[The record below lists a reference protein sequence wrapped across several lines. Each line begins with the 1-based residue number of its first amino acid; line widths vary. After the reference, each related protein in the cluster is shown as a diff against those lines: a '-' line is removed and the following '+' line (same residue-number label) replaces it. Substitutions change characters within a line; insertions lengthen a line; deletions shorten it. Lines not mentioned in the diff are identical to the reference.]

1 MSARTLQTRVLAL
14 AGAGVLGAA
23 FLMTLVSRSS
33 LSSLEQSIAEEHT
46 RLATTIAATV
56 GREVTDDLRLLSAA
70 AATVEPEA
78 QRSALSA
85 VVRYGRLASAAFV
98 VTREGEVLLC
108 EPAANC
114 SALPALARALV
125 QRAIETQRPLV
136 GGVEVPHGAVFGVM
150 PFRSQDIPAP
160 AAGGIRIAPGERR
173 LADMLVAG
181 ADAHVQFAIVDAD
194 GRLVAGPASVLERV
208 SASAEV
214 PGTAWSLRVAADT
227 EPVAATFRRRSVG
240 LAIALSSLALLLAW
254 GVSRSVRQPLLGLTR
269 AAERIAGG
277 NLLQPIDLQRAGRG
291 GGEVRRLA
299 VALERMRASL
309 VTSMTVATANAR
321 LEERERVRQQL
332 LRKLISAQE
341 DERKRIARELH
352 DETSQ
357 TLAALGMAVDLG
369 RMDEAR
375 RLAERMHEELHR
387 LIVDLRPSVLDDLG
401 LAAAIQWFAERHL
414 SARGIAVR
422 CEIAEL
428 EGRLSPE
435 VETALFRAVQ
445 EAIVNITRHA
455 QADTVLIQLSADQA
469 GVMVEIEDDGIG
481 FDPTRITAEPGSL
494 RGIGLLGMRERLEI
508 VGGTLRLDSEP
519 GGGTHVV
526 MTVPVTP
533 VAESLGSVTG
543 SASSA

>member
-23 FLMTLVSRSS
+23 LLMTLVSRAS
-33 LSSLEQSIAEEHT
+33 LASLEQSIADEHA
-46 RLATTIAATV
+46 RLARTIAAMV
-56 GREVTDDLRLLSAA
+56 GREVADDLRLLAAA
-70 AATVEPEA
+70 AATTEPDS
-78 QRSALSA
+78 QRAALSTL
-85 VVRYGRLASAAFV
+85 VHHGRVASMAFLV
-98 VTREGEVLLC
+98 AHDGGLLLC
-108 EPAANC
+108 EPAADC
-114 SALPALARALV
+114 APLPAHARALV
-125 QRAIETQRPLV
+125 RRAIDAQRPLV
-136 GGVEVPHGAVFGVM
+136 GGVDAPTGAAFGVM
-150 PFRSQDIPAP
+150 PFRSQDPLAA

-173 LADMLVAG
+173 LADLLEAG
-181 ADAHVQFAIVDAD
+181 ADAHVRFAIVDAE
-194 GRLVAGPASVLERV
+194 GEVVTGSAPGEASAR
-208 SASAEV
+208 AEV
-214 PGTAWSLRVAADT
+214 PGTTWSVLVAAEA
-227 EPVAATFRRRSVG
+227 EPATATFRRRSIGLSIG
-240 LAIALSSLALLLAW
+240 LAALALLLAW
-254 GVSRSVRQPLLGLTR
+254 GVSRSVRQPLHGLTL

-277 NLLQPIDLQRAGRG
+277 NLQQPIDLQRAGRG

-299 VALERMRASL
+299 AALERMRASL
-309 VTSMTVATANAR
+309 LTSMTVATANAR

-352 DETSQ
+352 DEASQ
-357 TLAALGMAVDLG
+357 TLAALGMAIDLG

-375 RLAERMHEELHR
+375 RLAGRMHEELHR

-414 SARGIAVR
+414 TARAVAVR

-428 EGRLSPE
+428 EGRLAPE

-455 QADTVLIQLSADQA
+455 RADTVLIQLSSDQA
-469 GVMVEIEDDGIG
+469 GVMVEIEDDGVG
-481 FDPTRITAEPGSL
+481 FDPTRVAAEPGSL

-508 VGGTLRLDSEP
+508 VGGTLQIDSEP

-526 MTVPVTP
+526 MTVPV
-533 VAESLGSVTG
+533 AQAAAAAGRQD
-543 SASSA
+543 

>member
-23 FLMTLVSRSS
+23 LLMTLVSRAS
-33 LSSLEQSIAEEHT
+33 LSSLEQSLAAEHA

-56 GREVTDDLRLLSAA
+56 GREVADDLRMLSAA
-70 AATVEPEA
+70 AATVEPDA
-78 QRSALSA
+78 QRAALST
-85 VVRYGRLASAAFV
+85 VVHYGRLASAAFL
-98 VTREGEVLLC
+98 VTHEGDVLLC
-108 EPAANC
+108 EPSSDC
-114 SALPALARALV
+114 EGLPDHARALV
-125 QRAIETQRPLV
+125 RRAIEAQRPLV
-136 GGVEVPHGAVFGVM
+136 GGMEVANGVVFGIM
-150 PFRSQDIPAP
+150 PFRSQDPLGA
-160 AAGGIRIAPGERR
+160 AAGGIRIAAHERR
-173 LADMLVAG
+173 LTEMLLAG
-181 ADAHVQFAIVDAD
+181 ADAHVQFAIVDAN
-194 GRLVAGPASVLERV
+194 GRLVAGSASVLDRS
-208 SASAEV
+208 SAQADV
-214 PGTAWSLRVAADT
+214 PGTTWSLRVAAEA
-227 EPVAATFRRRSVG
+227 EPAAATFRRRSIG
-240 LAIALSSLALLLAW
+240 LSIALVSLALLLAW
-254 GVSRSVRQPLLGLTR
+254 GVSRSVRQPLHGLTI

-277 NLLQPIDLQRAGRG
+277 NLEQPIDLQRAGRG

-299 VALERMRASL
+299 MALERMRASL
-309 VTSMTVATANAR
+309 LTSMTVATANAR

-369 RMDEAR
+369 RMDEVR
-375 RLAERMHEELHR
+375 RLTGRMHEALHR

-428 EGRLSPE
+428 EGRLTPE

-455 QADTVLIQLSADQA
+455 RAETVLIQLSADLP

-481 FDPTRITAEPGSL
+481 FEPDRVTTEPGSL

-508 VGGTLRLDSEP
+508 VGGTLRIDSEP

-526 MTVPVTP
+526 MTVPVTQA
-533 VAESLGSVTG
+533 VES
-543 SASSA
+543 AR

>member
-23 FLMTLVSRSS
+23 LLMTLVSRAS
-33 LSSLEQSIAEEHT
+33 LSSLEATITEEHT

-56 GREVTDDLRLLSAA
+56 GREVADDLRLLSAA
-70 AATVEPEA
+70 AATVEPDA
-78 QRSALSA
+78 QRAALST
-85 VVRYGRLASAAFV
+85 VMHHGRLASAAFL
-98 VTREGEVLLC
+98 VTREGGVLLC
-108 EPAANC
+108 EPAADC
-114 SALPALARALV
+114 APLPGHARALV
-125 QRAIETQRPLV
+125 RRAIEVQRPLV
-136 GGVEVPHGAVFGVM
+136 GGVEVANGAAFGIL
-150 PFRSQDIPAP
+150 PFRSQDPLAP

-173 LADMLVAG
+173 LAEILAAG
-181 ADAHVQFAIVDAD
+181 ADAHVQFAIVDAG
-194 GRLVAGPASVLERV
+194 GRLVAGSASVLDRV
-208 SASAEV
+208 SAASEV
-214 PGTAWSLRVAADT
+214 PGTTWSLRVAAEA
-227 EPVAATFRRRSVG
+227 EPVAATFRRRSTALTVA
-240 LAIALSSLALLLAW
+240 LASLALLLAW
-254 GVSRSVRQPLLGLTR
+254 GVSRSVRQPLQGLTR
-269 AAERIAGG
+269 VAERIAGG
-277 NLLQPIDLQRAGRG
+277 NLQQPIDLQRAGRG
-291 GGEVRRLA
+291 GGEIRRLA
-299 VALERMRASL
+299 AALDRMRESL
-309 VTSMTVATANAR
+309 LTSMTVATANAR

-357 TLAALGMAVDLG
+357 TLAALGMALDLG
-369 RMDEAR
+369 RMDEVR
-375 RLAERMHEELHR
+375 RLTGRMHEALHR

-428 EGRLSPE
+428 EGRLTPE

-455 QADTVLIQLSADQA
+455 RAETVLIQLSADLA
-469 GVMVEIEDDGIG
+469 GVMVEIEDDGVG
-481 FDPTRITAEPGSL
+481 FEPDRIAAEPGSL

-508 VGGTLRLDSEP
+508 VGGTLRIDSEP

-526 MTVPVTP
+526 MTVPVTQA
-533 VAESLGSVTG
+533 VATVTK
-543 SASSA
+543 

>member
-23 FLMTLVSRSS
+23 LLMTLVSRSS

-46 RLATTIAATV
+46 RLATTIAATL
-56 GREVTDDLRLLSAA
+56 GREVADDLRLLSAA
-70 AATVEPEA
+70 AATVEPDA
-78 QRSALSA
+78 QRIALST
-85 VVRYGRLASAAFV
+85 VVHYGRLASSAFV

-108 EPAANC
+108 EPAAEC
-114 SALPALARALV
+114 APLPGRARALV

-136 GGVEVPHGAVFGVM
+136 GGVEVPNGAVFGVM
-150 PFRSQDIPAP
+150 PFRSRDPLAP

-173 LADMLVAG
+173 LGDILVAG
-181 ADAHVQFAIVDAD
+181 ADAHVQFAIVDAE
-194 GRLVAGPASVLERV
+194 GRLVAGPASVLDHV
-208 SASAEV
+208 SASADV
-214 PGTAWSLRVAADT
+214 PGTTWSLRVAAEA

-240 LAIALSSLALLLAW
+240 LAIALSSLALVLAW
-254 GVSRSVRQPLLGLTR
+254 GVSRSVRQPLHGLTL

-277 NLLQPIDLQRAGRG
+277 NLQQPIDLQRAGRG

-309 VTSMTVATANAR
+309 LTSMTVATANAR

-332 LRKLISAQE
+332 LRKLIAAQE

-369 RMDEAR
+369 RMDEVR

-414 SARGIAVR
+414 AARGVAVR

-455 QADTVLIQLSADQA
+455 QAETVLIQLSADQA
-469 GVMVEIEDDGIG
+469 VMVEIEDDGVG
-481 FDPTRITAEPGSL
+481 FDPDGIAAEPGSL

-508 VGGTLRLDSEP
+508 VGGALHIDSEP

-533 VAESLGSVTG
+533 AVATVEGST
-543 SASSA
+543 